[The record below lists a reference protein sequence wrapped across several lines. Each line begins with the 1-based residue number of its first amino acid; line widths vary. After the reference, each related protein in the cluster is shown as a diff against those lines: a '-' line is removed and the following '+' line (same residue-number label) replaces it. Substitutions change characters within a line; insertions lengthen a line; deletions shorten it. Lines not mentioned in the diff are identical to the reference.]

1 MYKSRPEERFIDS
14 MKLLIW
20 NGEVIPLH
28 LGGDA
33 HDNNGGTYAS
43 DAACDG
49 CLRYFEPQEIT
60 AT

>member
-1 MYKSRPEERFIDS
+1 MYAI

-20 NGEVIPLH
+20 NGEVIPL
-28 LGGDA
+28 GIRGDA

-49 CLRYFEPQEIT
+49 CLRYLEPQEIT